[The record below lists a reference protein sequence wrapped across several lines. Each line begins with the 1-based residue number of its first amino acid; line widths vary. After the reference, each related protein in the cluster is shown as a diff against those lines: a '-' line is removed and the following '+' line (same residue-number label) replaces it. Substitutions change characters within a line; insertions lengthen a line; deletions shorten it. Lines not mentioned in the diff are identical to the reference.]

1 MANQS
6 AGLESFHITTILD
19 KSPNMS
25 SDPRYAK
32 IISNPAPSDSFPIRV
47 DINELFKD
55 DEEYDRTFESFIS
68 SMPGPEEDATTVEKW
83 LRTWFGAAGAFQYYS
98 KGVLQFCKRVK
109 LSGKDLGEGTPIHM
123 VHMAVRFHLVLT
135 TASFYGGKIM
145 PDIVVASVYD
155 YVQRAR
161 LVNQLRRGLPVDIE
175 YFNCLKANEK
185 DLLARE
191 SIKKVVEDKARAE
204 IQEYLEARGFELEKT
219 EDPLSD
225 HLVEEAWRFKGA
237 FKERLRALKK
247 ERVRRRVF
255 AEFLEF

>member
-6 AGLESFHITTILD
+6 AGLESFNITTILD

-25 SDPRYAK
+25 SDPRYEK

-68 SMPGPEEDATTVEKW
+68 NMPGPEEDATTVEKW
-83 LRTWFGAAGAFQYYS
+83 LRTWFGATGAFQYYS

-123 VHMAVRFHLVLT
+123 VHMAVRFRQRNY
-135 TASFYGGKIM
+135 FYGGKLM
-145 PDIVVASVYD
+145 PDIIVASIYD

-191 SIKKVVEDKARAE
+191 SIKKVVEDKARAD
-204 IQEYLEARGFELEKT
+204 ILEYLEARGFELDKT
-219 EDPLSD
+219 EDPLGD
-225 HLVEEAWRFKGA
+225 HLVEEAWRFKGD

-247 ERVRRRVF
+247 ERVRRRVS